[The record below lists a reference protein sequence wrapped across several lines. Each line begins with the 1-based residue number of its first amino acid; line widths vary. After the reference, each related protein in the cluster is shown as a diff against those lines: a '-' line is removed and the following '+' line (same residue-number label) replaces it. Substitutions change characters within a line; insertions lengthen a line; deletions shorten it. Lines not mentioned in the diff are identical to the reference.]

1 MSFSPNQVLLAIVAY
16 LSVLFLV
23 GYFGDRGA
31 IPARVVKHPAT
42 YVLSLGVIGGG
53 MASNGVFTLAARY
66 GHHYLLYYLG
76 IALMFLLAVLLL
88 RPLLRLCRVH
98 QLASLAD
105 LLAFRFRSPRVG
117 AAVTLAMCATL
128 LPLLAL
134 QIRTVAD
141 SIHYLAGGGLDLLPT
156 SERRDGLALLFCLI
170 ITVFTIL
177 FGTRNAANPNRNPG
191 LVAAIA
197 FESLVKLGALTVLM
211 AVAVNQVFGGFADLQ
226 AWLLAH
232 PAQLGGAGPPLPAGA
247 ARILLLLFFA
257 GAVCM
262 PHIFHMAFAENSDS
276 RHLRAASWGLP
287 LYLMLLA
294 LPVLPVLW
302 GSIAAGS
309 TLPASFAG
317 LGLGSATGTPWVSGV
332 AFVAGLSA
340 ASAVIVVAT
349 LALANMCL
357 NYLVLPSRLL
367 RAAGERGLY
376 RQLKWLRR
384 SLITALILG
393 GYAFFALLG
402 SGQSLPELGFL
413 AFSGTLQ
420 FLPAV
425 IATPYWHRAN
435 RVGLL
440 AGLAAGLGIWF
451 LALVLPVL
459 SNNTLGITASHS
471 DAWALRCLLSLL
483 ANAAVFIAGSLLTRR
498 SAEEA
503 VAAEICSMESG
514 SRPHRRTLPVNAAA
528 DFVPAL
534 ARGLGEDTARAEVE
548 RALGE
553 LRFDEGES
561 RPYALRHLR
570 GRIEA
575 NLSGMLGP
583 ALALEIVDHCLPYGK
598 SYPGETGDFTLL
610 EQRLER
616 SSGRFTGLAADLDYL
631 RRHYRKTLEALPVGL
646 CSLGMD
652 GEILLWNH
660 SLAQLTG
667 IAATEAI
674 GGRWKDLP
682 GPWQAVFAEAL
693 AAEPDTL
700 LKRALPGSGQAAP
713 RWITLHCSAPTA
725 DADQL
730 LLVEDIT
737 DYQLLQDEVLH
748 NERLASIGR
757 LAAGVAHEIG
767 NPITGIACLAQ
778 NLTVSG
784 DPQEARE
791 AAADILT
798 QTGRVS
804 RIVESL
810 VNFSH
815 LGSGAG
821 DARLE
826 PCNLAD
832 CVDEAISL
840 LSLDRDARPV
850 AFVNACRRDTRVL
863 ADCQRLLQVFINL
876 LSNARDASGDGCA
889 VTVSDIAGADDSVEM
904 RVDDHGHGIE
914 SALLPRVF
922 EPFFTTRD
930 PGKGTGLGLP
940 LVYSILEDMGGSVRI
955 ESPGPTTTA
964 SGTRVILTL
973 RGARSDHAFADTE
986 ADAPGT
992 GVAGTKAG

>member
-1 MSFSPNQVLLAIVAY
+1 MSFSPDQVLLAIVAY

-31 IPARVVKHPAT
+31 IPRRVVEHPAT

-53 MASNGVFTLAARY
+53 MASNGVFTLASLY

-105 LLAFRFRSPRVG
+105 LLAFRFRSPWVG

-141 SIHYLAGGGLDLLPT
+141 SIHHLAGGGLDLLPGGN
-156 SERRDGLALLFCLI
+156 RRDGLALLFCVI

-197 FESLVKLGALTVLM
+197 FESLVKLGALTLLM
-211 AVAVNQVFGGFADLQ
+211 GVALSQVFDGFGGLEQ
-226 AWLLAH
+226 WLLAH
-232 PAQLGGAGPPLPAGA
+232 PESLGGEAPPLPAGA
-247 ARILLLLFFA
+247 ARLLLLLFFA

-287 LYLMLLA
+287 LYLLLLA

-302 GSIAAGS
+302 GAVAAGS

-317 LGLGSATGTPWVSGV
+317 LGLGAALGAPWVSGV

-357 NYLVLPSRLL
+357 NYLVLPNRLL
-367 RAAGERGLY
+367 RAAGDRGLY

-384 SLITALILG
+384 SLITALILS
-393 GYAFFALLG
+393 GYAFFAFLG
-402 SGQSLPELGFL
+402 NGQSLPELGFL

-425 IATPYWHRAN
+425 IFTPYWPRAN
-435 RVGLL
+435 RNGLL
-440 AGLAAGLGIWF
+440 AGLALGLAIWF

-471 DAWALRCLLSLL
+471 DDWALRCLLALL
-483 ANAAVFIAGSLLTRR
+483 ANSAAFIAGSLLTRR
-498 SAEEA
+498 SQEET
-503 VAAEICSMESG
+503 VAAEICSMDSG

-528 DFVPAL
+528 DFIPAL
-534 ARGLGEDTARAEVE
+534 ARGLGEDTARAEVD
-548 RALGE
+548 RALRE
-553 LRFDEGES
+553 LRFDERES

-570 GRIEA
+570 SRIEA

-583 ALALEIVDHCLPYGK
+583 ALALEIVDRCLPYGK
-598 SYPGETGDFTLL
+598 SYPGEAGDFTLL
-610 EQRLER
+610 EQRLDKAA
-616 SSGRFTGLAADLDYL
+616 GRFTGLAADLDYL
-631 RRHYRKTLEALPVGL
+631 RRHYRQTLEALPVGL
-646 CSLGMD
+646 CSLGVD
-652 GEILLWNH
+652 GEVLLWNQ
-660 SLAQLTG
+660 SLADLTG
-667 IAATEAI
+667 IAASEAI
-674 GGRWKDLP
+674 GARWTALP
-682 GPWQAVFAEAL
+682 APWQSVFAEAL
-693 AAEPDTL
+693 DAAPDTL
-700 LKRALPGSGQAAP
+700 LKRELPAGGPAAP
-713 RWITLHCSAPTA
+713 RWITLHCSAPTE
-725 DADQL
+725 DADRL

-778 NLTVSG
+778 NLAASC
-784 DPQEARE
+784 DPAEVRE
-791 AAADILT
+791 TADDILT
-798 QTGRVS
+798 QTGRIS

-815 LGSGAG
+815 LGSGPG
-821 DARLE
+821 DTRVE

-850 AFVNACRRDTRVL
+850 AFVNDCPRDTLVL

-876 LSNARDASGDGCA
+876 LGNARDASADGGAVDVTATAGDGG
-889 VTVSDIAGADDSVEM
+889 TVEVH
-904 RVDDHGHGIE
+904 VDDCGHGIAPE
-914 SALLPRVF
+914 LLPRVF
-922 EPFFTTRD
+922 EPFFTTKD

-955 ESPGPTTTA
+955 ESPGPSPRA
-964 SGTRVILTL
+964 SGTRVTL
-973 RGARSDHAFADTE
+973 ALRAARYDDAFAGFAETGADT
-986 ADAPGT
+986 A
-992 GVAGTKAG
+992 AG

>member
-1 MSFSPNQVLLAIVAY
+1 MSFSPDQVLLAIVAY

-31 IPARVVKHPAT
+31 IPKRVVEHPAT

-53 MASNGVFTLAARY
+53 MASNGVFTLAALY

-105 LLAFRFRSPRVG
+105 LLAFRFRSPWVG

-141 SIHYLAGGGLDLLPT
+141 SIHHLAGGGLDLLPGGGP
-156 SERRDGLALLFCLI
+156 RDGLALLFCVI

-197 FESLVKLGALTVLM
+197 FESLVKLGALTLLM
-211 AVAVNQVFGGFADLQ
+211 AVALGVVFDGFDGLERWLREHQ
-226 AWLLAH
+226 AA
-232 PAQLGGAGPPLPAGA
+232 LGGGAPPLPAGA
-247 ARILLLLFFA
+247 ARLLLLLFFA

-287 LYLMLLA
+287 LYLLLLA
-294 LPVLPVLW
+294 LPVLPVTW
-302 GSIAAGS
+302 GAVAAGS

-317 LGLGSATGTPWVSGV
+317 LGLGAALGAPWVSGV

-357 NYLVLPSRLL
+357 NYLVLPNRLL
-367 RAAGERGLY
+367 RAAGDSGLY

-393 GYAFFALLG
+393 GYAFFAFLG
-402 SGQSLPELGFL
+402 NGQSLPELGFL

-425 IATPYWHRAN
+425 IATPYWPRAN
-435 RVGLL
+435 RIGLL
-440 AGLAAGLGIWF
+440 AGLALGLAIWF

-459 SNNTLGITASHS
+459 SNNTAGIIASHS
-471 DAWALRCLLSLL
+471 DDWALRCTLALL
-483 ANAAVFIAGSLLTRR
+483 ANCAAFIVGSLLTRR
-498 SAEEA
+498 SREET
-503 VAAEICSMESG
+503 VAAEICSMDSG
-514 SRPHRRTLPVNAAA
+514 SRPHRRTLPVNAAV

-534 ARGLGEDTARAEVE
+534 ARGLGEDTARTEVD
-548 RALGE
+548 RALRE
-553 LRFDEGES
+553 LRFDRGES

-570 GRIEA
+570 SRIEA

-583 ALALEIVDHCLPYGK
+583 ALALEIVDRCLPYGK
-598 SYPGETGDFTLL
+598 SYPGEAGDFTLL
-610 EQRLER
+610 EQRLEKAA
-616 SSGRFTGLAADLDYL
+616 GRFTGLAADLDYL
-631 RRHYRKTLEALPVGL
+631 RRHYRQTLEALPVGL
-646 CSLGMD
+646 CSLGVD
-652 GEILLWNH
+652 GEVLLWNQ
-660 SLAQLTG
+660 SLAELTG
-667 IAATEAI
+667 IPARDAI
-674 GGRWKDLP
+674 GARWTALP

-693 AAEPDTL
+693 EAEPNTL
-700 LKRALPGSGQAAP
+700 LKRELPGSGPAAP
-713 RWITLHCSAPTA
+713 RWITLHCSAPTE
-725 DADQL
+725 DADRL

-778 NLTVSG
+778 NLAASC
-784 DPQEARE
+784 DPAEVRE
-791 AAADILT
+791 TADDILT
-798 QTGRVS
+798 QTGRIS

-821 DARLE
+821 DTRVE

-840 LSLDRDARPV
+840 LSLDLGARPV
-850 AFVNACRRDTRVL
+850 RFVNDCPRDTLVL

-876 LSNARDASGDGCA
+876 LGNARDASADGAA
-889 VTVSDIAGADDSVEM
+889 VAVSATTVESGPVEVH
-904 RVDDHGHGIE
+904 VDDCGHGIAPE
-914 SALLPRVF
+914 LLPRVF
-922 EPFFTTRD
+922 EPFFTTKD

-955 ESPGPTTTA
+955 ESPGPTTAA
-964 SGTRVILTL
+964 SGTRVTL
-973 RGARSDHAFADTE
+973 ALRAARYDPAFTGLAGEGAGAA
-986 ADAPGT
+986 
-992 GVAGTKAG
+992 AG

>member
-1 MSFSPNQVLLAIVAY
+1 
-16 LSVLFLV
+16 
-23 GYFGDRGA
+23 YFGDRGA
-31 IPARVVKHPAT
+31 IPARVVEHPAT

-53 MASNGVFTLAARY
+53 MASNGVFTLAALY
-66 GHHYLLYYLG
+66 GQHYLLYYLG

-105 LLAFRFRSPRVG
+105 LLAFRFRSPWVG

-141 SIHYLAGGGLDLLPT
+141 SIHYLAGGGLDLLPG
-156 SERRDGLALLFCLI
+156 SERRDGLALLFCVI

-211 AVAVNQVFGGFADLQ
+211 AVALGQVFDGFGQLQ
-226 AWLLAH
+226 GWLLAH
-232 PAQLGGAGPPLPAGA
+232 PGQLGGEGPPLPAGA

-262 PHIFHMAFAENSDS
+262 PHIFHMTFAENSDS

-317 LGLGSATGTPWVSGV
+317 LGLGAAIGAPWVSGV

-367 RAAGERGLY
+367 RAAGDRGLY
-376 RQLKWLRR
+376 GQLKWLRR
-384 SLITALILG
+384 CLITALILG
-393 GYAFFALLG
+393 GYGFFALLG
-402 SGQSLPELGFL
+402 NGQSLPELGFL

-425 IATPYWHRAN
+425 IFTPYWPRAN
-435 RVGLL
+435 RIGLL

-459 SNNTLGITASHS
+459 SGNTLGITASHG
-471 DAWALRCLLSLL
+471 DAWALRCLLSVL
-483 ANAAVFIAGSLLTRR
+483 ANTAVFITGSVLTRR
-498 SAEEA
+498 SAEET

-528 DFVPAL
+528 DFIPAL
-534 ARGLGEDTARAEVE
+534 ARGLGEDTARTEVE
-548 RALGE
+548 RALEE
-553 LRFDEGES
+553 LRFDEDEN

-570 GRIEA
+570 SRIQA

-583 ALALEIVDHCLPYGK
+583 AVALEIVDRCLPYGK
-598 SYPGETGDFTLL
+598 SYPGEAGDFTLL
-610 EQRLER
+610 EQRLEKSAR
-616 SSGRFTGLAADLDYL
+616 RFTGLAADLDYL
-631 RRHYRKTLEALPVGL
+631 RRHYRRTLEALPVGL
-646 CSLGMD
+646 CSLGVD
-652 GEILLWNH
+652 GEVLLWNH

-667 IAATEAI
+667 IAADDAI
-674 GGRWKDLP
+674 GARWTALP
-682 GPWQAVFAEAL
+682 TPWQTVFAEAL
-693 AAEPDTL
+693 EAEPNTL
-700 LKRALPGSGQAAP
+700 LKRELPGGGAAP
-713 RWITLHCSAPTA
+713 RWITLHCSAPTT
-725 DADQL
+725 DADRL

-778 NLTVSG
+778 NLAVSG
-784 DPQEARE
+784 DPAEARE
-791 AAADILT
+791 AAGDILT

-821 DARLE
+821 NARLE
-826 PCNLAD
+826 PCSLAD

-840 LSLDRDARPV
+840 LCLDRDARPV
-850 AFVNACRRDTRVL
+850 AFVNDCRRDTLVL

-876 LSNARDASGDGCA
+876 LGNARDASGDGAA
-889 VTVSDIAGADDSVEM
+889 VAVSDVAGTDDSVEV
-904 RVDDHGHGIE
+904 RVDDCGHGIDG
-914 SALLPRVF
+914 ALLPRVF
-922 EPFFTTRD
+922 EPFFTTKD

-940 LVYSILEDMGGSVRI
+940 LVYSILEDMSGSVRI
-955 ESPGPTTTA
+955 DSPGPTATA
-964 SGTRVILTL
+964 SGTRVTLTL
-973 RGARSDHAFADTE
+973 RGAGCDR
-986 ADAPGT
+986 
-992 GVAGTKAG
+992 AGAGAAGAAG

>member
-1 MSFSPNQVLLAIVAY
+1 MSFSPDQVLLAIIAY

-31 IPARVVKHPAT
+31 IPARVIEHPAT

-53 MASNGVFTLAARY
+53 MASNGVFTLAALY

-88 RPLLRLCRVH
+88 RPILRLCRVH

-105 LLAFRFRSPRVG
+105 LLAFRFRSPWVG

-141 SIHYLAGGGLDLLPT
+141 SIHHLAGGLDLLPGGG
-156 SERRDGLALLFCLI
+156 RRDGLALLFCVI

-177 FGTRNAANPNRNPG
+177 FGTRNATSPNRNPG

-197 FESLVKLGALTVLM
+197 FESLVKLGALMLLM
-211 AVAVNQVFGGFADLQ
+211 AVALGPVFGGFGGLGQ
-226 AWLLAH
+226 WLLAN
-232 PAQLGGAGPPLPAGA
+232 PGVLGGEESALPAGA
-247 ARILLLLFFA
+247 ARLLLLLFFA

-287 LYLMLLA
+287 LYLLLLA
-294 LPVLPVLW
+294 LPVLPILW
-302 GSIAAGS
+302 GAVAAGS

-317 LGLGSATGTPWVSGV
+317 LGLGAALGAPWVSGV

-357 NYLVLPSRLL
+357 NYLVLPNRLL
-367 RAAGERGLY
+367 RATGDHGLY
-376 RQLKWLRR
+376 RQLKWFRR

-393 GYAFFALLG
+393 GYAFFTFLG
-402 SGQSLPELGFL
+402 TGQSLPELGFL

-425 IATPYWHRAN
+425 IATPYWPRAN
-435 RVGLL
+435 RGGLL
-440 AGLAAGLGIWF
+440 AGLALGLAIWF

-471 DAWALRCLLSLL
+471 DDWTLRCMLALL
-483 ANAAVFIAGSLLTRR
+483 ANTAAFIIGSLLTRR
-498 SAEEA
+498 SREEE
-503 VAAEICSMESG
+503 VAAEICSMDSG

-534 ARGLGEDTARAEVE
+534 ARALGEDTARAELD
-548 RALGE
+548 RALRE
-553 LRFDEGES
+553 LRFEETEN

-570 GRIEA
+570 SRIEA

-583 ALALEIVDHCLPYGK
+583 ALALEIVDRCLPYSK
-598 SYPGETGDFTLL
+598 SYPGEAGDFALL
-610 EQRLER
+610 EQRLEKVT
-616 SSGRFTGLAADLDYL
+616 GRFTGLAADLDYL
-631 RRHYRKTLEALPVGL
+631 RRHYRQTLEALPVGL
-646 CSLGMD
+646 CSLGVD
-652 GEILLWNH
+652 GEVLLWNRR
-660 SLAQLTG
+660 LAELTG
-667 IAATEAI
+667 IAAAEAV
-674 GGRWKDLP
+674 GARWTTLAE
-682 GPWQAVFAEAL
+682 PWHAVFAEAL
-693 AAEPDTL
+693 AAEPGTL
-700 LKRALPGSGQAAP
+700 LKRELAGGAPAAP

-725 DADQL
+725 DADRL

-778 NLTVSG
+778 NLAASC
-784 DPQEARE
+784 DPAEVRE
-791 AAADILT
+791 TADDILT

-821 DARLE
+821 DTRLE

-850 AFVNACRRDTRVL
+850 AFVNDCRRDTLVL

-876 LSNARDASGDGCA
+876 LGNARDASGDGAA
-889 VTVSDIAGADDSVEM
+889 VTVGDTATGGSAVEIH
-904 RVDDHGHGIE
+904 VDDCGQGIAPE
-914 SALLPRVF
+914 LLPRVF
-922 EPFFTTRD
+922 EPFFTTKE
-930 PGKGTGLGLP
+930 PGRGTGLGLP

-955 ESPGPTTTA
+955 ESPGPTA
-964 SGTRVILTL
+964 SARGTRVTL
-973 RGARSDHAFADTE
+973 ALRAAHYDAAFAGLVDT
-986 ADAPGT
+986 AGSRVT
-992 GVAGTKAG
+992 G